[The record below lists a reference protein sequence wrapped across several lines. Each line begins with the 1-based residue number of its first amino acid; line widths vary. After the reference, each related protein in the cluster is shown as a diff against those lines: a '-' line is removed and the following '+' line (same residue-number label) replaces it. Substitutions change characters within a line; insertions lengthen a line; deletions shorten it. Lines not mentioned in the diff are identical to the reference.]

1 MSNITYFDSANKLD
15 PRDIILVTRHTD
27 ENVHGCVVV
36 AMTYDGSYK
45 FHVNKEDVYDDMLNH
60 FRNQGFRTY
69 AEELEGDLN
78 FRKVVNNSGVSKM
91 VTVYSVCVDE
101 SGCMTVVSRDEC
113 PQETEI
119 EPGDDEIG
127 L

>member
-15 PRDIILVTRHTD
+15 PRDIILVTRHND

-36 AMTYDGSYK
+36 AMTHDGSYK

-69 AEELEGDLN
+69 AEKLEGDLN
-78 FRKVVNNSGVSKM
+78 FRKVVNNSRVSKM

-113 PQETEI
+113 PQEAEI
-119 EPGDDEIG
+119 EPGDEAMTE
-127 L
+127 